1 MYQQIVCIA
10 NDLLIQLNEMKK
22 AKGAR
27 SSVKSFKSTQA
38 SPKTAAKKSRVAK
51 TNTQASAIDQIC
63 IVDETRVHPALKQY
77 FGYCLKKVM
86 YRFRAMQDEALKE
99 WGIQSHHLGIL
110 KVVESETVS
119 QNTLGEELG
128 IDKAS
133 MVKVLDLLEEL
144 GYLERNS
151 HPTDRRIKVVGLTRK
166 GETLLKECNVRKSE
180 IEKRFFKDLSQ
191 EEIKQLLSIMTKLL
205 DTDHSI

>member
-1 MYQQIVCIA
+1 
-10 NDLLIQLNEMKK
+10 MKK

-27 SSVKSFKSTQA
+27 SSANSLKSLKK
-38 SPKTAAKKSRVAK
+38 KTK
-51 TNTQASAIDQIC
+51 ASALDPVC

-86 YRFRAMQDEALKE
+86 FKFRAMQDEALKE

-110 KVVESETVS
+110 KVVESEPVS

-133 MVKVLDLLEEL
+133 MVKVLDQLEKL
-144 GYLERNS
+144 GYVERNS
-151 HPTDRRIKVVGLTRK
+151 HPTDRRIKIVGLTRK
-166 GETLLKECNVRKSE
+166 GETLLKDCNVRKAE
-180 IEKRFFKDLSQ
+180 IEKRFFKDLTES
-191 EEIKQLLSIMTKLL
+191 EVRQLHSTLTKLL
-205 DTDHSI
+205 DTDHST